1 MISKIGKILWDR
13 KIFGYISVDF
23 VAFTDPNN
31 VDSKLLYWAIDLDI
45 HMTDATC
52 IATFQD
58 FLLNGTL
65 NQDASQ
71 YQINIKVQNTVETPR
86 EDKKGKNKEV
96 KVKEADKY
104 YFADQDR
111 FLI

>member
-13 KIFGYISVDF
+13 KIFGYISIDF

-58 FLLNGTL
+58 FLLNGKL
-65 NQDASQ
+65 NEDASQ
-71 YQINIKVQNTVETPR
+71 YQISIKVQNVVETPR
-86 EDKKGKNKEV
+86 EDPKRKNNNKEIV
-96 KVKEADKY
+96 KPKEVDK
-104 YFADQDR
+104 
-111 FLI
+111 